1 MKILRDPGRLSPCV
15 LVLGMFDGVHRGH
28 QALLMRGGELSQEMD
43 FPLNVLCF
51 EPHPLQVLAP
61 EKAPPLLNTLPEK
74 ARIMQSFGVDNLCI
88 TTFDPARAEQS
99 AEDFMAEMVD
109 TYAPVVVVCGFN
121 FTFGKAGAGN
131 GRMLREYGKKHGFRT
146 VVVSEVIVEGAT
158 VSSTRIRRLL
168 GEGDIPMVNRLL
180 GTAYTL
186 SGMVE
191 DGKHLGRT
199 LGFPTANVRI
209 PRHKA
214 LPAYG
219 VYDCWMETADGAF
232 HPSVVNVGRHPTLP
246 EGHVT
251 VEAHVLTADGEGLDL
266 YGQHVRLSFLRY
278 QRGEIRFDS
287 KEDLQTQITC
297 DVQDARAYFAKL
309 Q

>member
-1 MKILRDPGRLSPCV
+1 MKILRNPRRLNPCV

-28 QALLMRGGELSQEMD
+28 QALLMRGGELAQEMD

-51 EPHPLQVLAP
+51 EPHPLCVLAP

-74 ARIMQSFGVDNLCI
+74 ARIMQSFGVDSLCI
-88 TTFDPARAEQS
+88 TTFDRARADQS
-99 AEDFMAEMVD
+99 PEEFMAEMVD

-121 FTFGKAGAGN
+121 FTFGREGRGN

-146 VVVSEVIVEGAT
+146 VVVSEVIVEGET
-158 VSSTRIRRLL
+158 VSSTRIRALL
-168 GEGDIPMVNRLL
+168 DRGDIPMVNRLL

-186 SGMVE
+186 SGAVE

-199 LGFPTANVRI
+199 LGFPTANVHI
-209 PRHKA
+209 PHRKA

-232 HPSVVNVGRHPTLP
+232 HPAVVNVGRHPTLP

-251 VEAHVLTADGEGLDL
+251 VEAHVLTADGASLDL

-278 QRGEIRFDS
+278 QRGEIRFAG
-287 KEDLQTQITC
+287 KEDLQAQIAR
-297 DVQDARAYFAKL
+297 DAEEARAYFAKL